1 MVVTA
6 AKRLAVYNMLAFP
19 AVIIQIR
26 RKTEKLT
33 LRKLLSHM
41 VQHRGYKLDCKRAEH
56 CMEQKHFPQY
66 ET

>member
-6 AKRLAVYNMLAFP
+6 AKRLQLRVHNMLAFP

-41 VQHRGYKLDCKRAEH
+41 VEHIGYKLDCKRAQL
-56 CMEQKHFPQY
+56 CME
-66 ET
+66 